1 MPYKELIKNFDNIR
15 MYMRDFF
22 VYGFRT
28 REDYAKKS
36 LRSYDNE
43 KRRIQ
48 NYLGDLLSF
57 KQTESG
63 KKVFISLDA
72 KSVSRNPLYK
82 AFKVKSFTSKDI
94 SLYFIV
100 MDILKSKGS
109 YSLTDILNKIDSDYL
124 SHFSKPLLFDES
136 TLRKKLKEYEAL
148 GLIKSKK
155 SAKKL
160 EYSLVNDD
168 IEAKD
173 YKDVIRFFTE
183 ENILGVIGSYI
194 EDKFENADEY
204 ISFKNRYIMNAY
216 DTEVVFEILRAIK
229 NENKVKI
236 QTFASAKQ
244 REYIPLKL
252 YVSKQ
257 GGRNYLMCKGMEDN
271 RFYSIRTDY
280 IKSVSQGLKVND
292 FSIVKTRFEDISR
305 HIWGVSYSAGK
316 LEHLEMDI
324 YVGKGEE
331 YIVSRLEREKRCGK
345 VTKLDEETYRFS
357 VDLYDS
363 YELVPWIR
371 TFFGRIKRLKCS
383 NRMVS
388 NQIKFDIVKM
398 SKQYGEENGF

>member
-28 REDYAKKS
+28 RESYVKKS

-48 NYLGDLLSF
+48 SYLGDLLSF
-57 KQTESG
+57 KQTEIG

-100 MDILKSKGS
+100 MDILKSGES

-124 SHFSKPLLFDES
+124 SYFSKPLLFDES

-148 GLIKSKK
+148 GLIKSEKT
-155 SAKKL
+155 SKKL

-194 EDKFENADEY
+194 EDKFENSDEY
-204 ISFKNRYIMNAY
+204 LSFKNRYIMNAY

-244 REYIPLKL
+244 KEYIPLKL

-280 IKSVSQGLKVND
+280 IKSVSQSLKAND
-292 FSIVKTRFEDISR
+292 FSIVKIRFEDISR

-316 LEHLEMDI
+316 LEHFEMDV

-388 NQIKFDIVKM
+388 DQIKFDIVKM

>member
-28 REDYAKKS
+28 REDYTKKS

-48 NYLGDLLSF
+48 SYLGDLLSF
-57 KQTESG
+57 KQTEIG

-100 MDILKSKGS
+100 MDILKSGES

-124 SHFSKPLLFDES
+124 SYFSKPLLFDES
-136 TLRKKLKEYEAL
+136 TLRKKTKEYEAL
-148 GLIKSKK
+148 GLIKSEKT
-155 SAKKL
+155 SKKL

-271 RFYSIRTDY
+271 RLYSIRTDY

-316 LEHLEMDI
+316 LERFEMDI

-388 NQIKFDIVKM
+388 DQIKFDIVKM

>member
-1 MPYKELIKNFDNIR
+1 

-28 REDYAKKS
+28 REDYAKKG

-48 NYLGDLLSF
+48 SYLGDLLSF

-124 SHFSKPLLFDES
+124 SYFSKPLLFDES

-148 GLIKSKK
+148 GLIKSEKT
-155 SAKKL
+155 SKKL

-244 REYIPLKL
+244 KEYIPLKL

-280 IKSVSQGLKVND
+280 IKSVSQSLKAND
-292 FSIVKTRFEDISR
+292 FSIVKIRFEDISR

-316 LEHLEMDI
+316 LEHFEMDV

-388 NQIKFDIVKM
+388 DQIKFDIVKM

>member
-28 REDYAKKS
+28 REDYAKKG

-48 NYLGDLLSF
+48 SYLGDLLSF

-100 MDILKSKGS
+100 MDILKSGGS

-124 SHFSKPLLFDES
+124 SYFSNPLLFDES

-148 GLIKSKK
+148 GLIKSEKT
-155 SAKKL
+155 SKKL

-244 REYIPLKL
+244 REYVPLKL

-257 GGRNYLMCKGMEDN
+257 GGRNYLMCKCTEDN
-271 RFYSIRTDY
+271 RFYAIRTDY
-280 IKSVSQGLKVND
+280 IKSVSQGLKAND
-292 FSIVKTRFEDISR
+292 FSIIKTRFENISR
-305 HIWGVSYSAGK
+305 HIWGVSYNGGR
-316 LEHLEMDI
+316 LEHFEMDI
-324 YVGKGEE
+324 HVGKGEE
-331 YIVSRLEREKRCGK
+331 YILSRLEREKRCGK

-388 NQIKFDIVKM
+388 DQIKFDIVKM

>member
-15 MYMRDFF
+15 MYMREFF

-28 REDYAKKS
+28 REDYSKKS

-48 NYLGDLLSF
+48 SYLGDLLSF
-57 KQTESG
+57 KQTEAG

-72 KSVSRNPLYK
+72 RSVSRNPLYK
-82 AFKVKSFTSKDI
+82 AFKVKSFTSNDI

-100 MDILKSKGS
+100 MDILNNGVS
-109 YSLTDILNKIDSDYL
+109 YSLTDILDKIDADYL
-124 SHFSKPLLFDES
+124 SYFKEPLLFDES

-148 GLIKSKK
+148 GLIKSEKI
-155 SAKKL
+155 AKKL

-194 EDKFENADEY
+194 EDKFENTDEY
-204 ISFKNRYIMNAY
+204 LSFKNRYIMNAY
-216 DTEVVFEILRAIK
+216 DSEVIFETLKAIK
-229 NENKVKI
+229 NENKIKI
-236 QTFASAKQ
+236 QSFSSSKPK
-244 REYIPLKL
+244 EYVPIKL

-257 GGRNYLMCKGMEDN
+257 GGRNYLMCKCTEDN
-271 RFYSIRTDY
+271 RFYAIRIDY
-280 IKSVSQGLKVND
+280 IKTVSQGLKAND
-292 FSIVKTRFEDISR
+292 FSIIKTRFENISR
-305 HIWGVSYSAGK
+305 HIWGVSYNGGE
-316 LEHLEMDI
+316 LEHVEMDI

-383 NRMVS
+383 NKTVS
-388 NQIKFDIVKM
+388 DQIKFDIVKM
-398 SKQYGEENGF
+398 SKQYGEENDF

>member
-15 MYMRDFF
+15 MYMREFF

-28 REDYAKKS
+28 REDYSKKG

-72 KSVSRNPLYK
+72 RSVSRNPLYK

-100 MDILKSKGS
+100 MDILKSGGS

-124 SHFSKPLLFDES
+124 SYFSKPLLFDES

-148 GLIKSKK
+148 GLIKSEKI
-155 SAKKL
+155 AKKL

-194 EDKFENADEY
+194 EDKFENTDEY

-216 DTEVVFEILRAIK
+216 DTEVVFKILRAIK

-280 IKSVSQGLKVND
+280 IKSVSQGLKAND
-292 FSIVKTRFEDISR
+292 FSIIKTRFENISS

-316 LEHLEMDI
+316 LEHFEMDV

-357 VDLYDS
+357 ADLYDS
-363 YELVPWIR
+363 YEAVPWIR

-388 NQIKFDIVKM
+388 DQIKFDIVKM

>member
-28 REDYAKKS
+28 REDYAKKG

-48 NYLGDLLSF
+48 SYLGDLLSF

-100 MDILKSKGS
+100 MDILKSGES

-124 SHFSKPLLFDES
+124 SYFSKPLLFDES

-148 GLIKSKK
+148 GLIKSEKT
-155 SAKKL
+155 SKKL

-216 DTEVVFEILRAIK
+216 DTEVVFEILKALK

-236 QTFASAKQ
+236 QTFASSKQ

-280 IKSVSQGLKVND
+280 IKSVRQGLKAND

-305 HIWGVSYSAGK
+305 HIWGVSYNGGK
-316 LEHLEMDI
+316 LEHFEMDI

-357 VDLYDS
+357 ADLYDS

-388 NQIKFDIVKM
+388 DQIKFDIVKM

>member
-28 REDYAKKS
+28 RESYVKKS

-48 NYLGDLLSF
+48 SYLGDLLSF
-57 KQTESG
+57 KQTEIG

-100 MDILKSKGS
+100 MDILKSGES

-124 SHFSKPLLFDES
+124 SYFSKPLLFDES

-148 GLIKSKK
+148 GLIKSEKT
-155 SAKKL
+155 SKKL

-194 EDKFENADEY
+194 EDKFENSDEY
-204 ISFKNRYIMNAY
+204 LSFKNRYIMNAY

-280 IKSVSQGLKVND
+280 IKSVSQSLKAND
-292 FSIVKTRFEDISR
+292 FSIVKIRFEDISR

-316 LEHLEMDI
+316 LEHFEMDV

-388 NQIKFDIVKM
+388 DQIKFDIVKM

>member
-28 REDYAKKS
+28 REDYAKKG

-48 NYLGDLLSF
+48 SYLGDLLSF
-57 KQTESG
+57 KQTEIG

-124 SHFSKPLLFDES
+124 SYFSNPLLFDES

-204 ISFKNRYIMNAY
+204 LSFKNRYIMNAY

-236 QTFASAKQ
+236 QTFASAKEK
-244 REYIPLKL
+244 EYIPLKL

-280 IKSVSQGLKVND
+280 IKSVSQGLKAND
-292 FSIVKTRFEDISR
+292 FSIIKERFEDISR
-305 HIWGVSYSAGK
+305 HIWGVSYSAGR

-331 YIVSRLEREKRCGK
+331 YILSRLEREKRCGK

-363 YELVPWIR
+363 YELVPWVR

-388 NQIKFDIVKM
+388 DQIKFDIVKM

>member
-28 REDYAKKS
+28 RESYAKKS

-72 KSVSRNPLYK
+72 RSVSRNPLYK

-100 MDILKSKGS
+100 MDILKSGGS

-124 SHFSKPLLFDES
+124 SYFSKPLLFDES

-148 GLIKSKK
+148 GLIKSEKI
-155 SAKKL
+155 AKKL

-194 EDKFENADEY
+194 EDKFENADKY

-229 NENKVKI
+229 NKNKVKI

-280 IKSVSQGLKVND
+280 IKSVSQSLKAND
-292 FSIVKTRFEDISR
+292 FSIVKMRFEDISR

-316 LEHLEMDI
+316 LEHFEMDI

-388 NQIKFDIVKM
+388 DQIKFDIVKM

>member
-15 MYMRDFF
+15 MYMREFF

-28 REDYAKKS
+28 REDYAKKG

-48 NYLGDLLSF
+48 SYLGDLLSF
-57 KQTESG
+57 KQTEIG

-72 KSVSRNPLYK
+72 RSVSRNPLYK

-100 MDILKSKGS
+100 MDILKSGES

-124 SHFSKPLLFDES
+124 SYFSKPLLFDES

-148 GLIKSKK
+148 GLIKSEKT
-155 SAKKL
+155 SKKL
-160 EYSLVNDD
+160 EYNLVNDY

-216 DTEVVFEILRAIK
+216 DTEVVFEILKALK

-236 QTFASAKQ
+236 QTFTSAKQ
-244 REYIPLKL
+244 KEYIPLKL

-388 NQIKFDIVKM
+388 DQIKFDIVKM
-398 SKQYGEENGF
+398 SKQYGEENDF

>member
-28 REDYAKKS
+28 REDYAKKG

-48 NYLGDLLSF
+48 SYLGDLLSF

-124 SHFSKPLLFDES
+124 SYFSKPLLFDES

-148 GLIKSKK
+148 GLIKSEKT
-155 SAKKL
+155 SKKL

-257 GGRNYLMCKGMEDN
+257 GGRNYLMCKGMKDN

-280 IKSVSQGLKVND
+280 IKSVRQGLKAND

-388 NQIKFDIVKM
+388 DQIKFDIVKM

>member
-15 MYMRDFF
+15 MYMREFF

-28 REDYAKKS
+28 REDYSKKG

-48 NYLGDLLSF
+48 SYLGDLLSF
-57 KQTESG
+57 KQTEIG

-100 MDILKSKGS
+100 MDILKSGES

-124 SHFSKPLLFDES
+124 SYFSKPLLFDES

-148 GLIKSKK
+148 GLIKSEKT
-155 SAKKL
+155 SKKL

-236 QTFASAKQ
+236 QTFASSKQ

-292 FSIVKTRFEDISR
+292 FSIIKTRFEDISR

-316 LEHLEMDI
+316 LEHFEMDI

-388 NQIKFDIVKM
+388 DQIKFDIVKM

>member
-28 REDYAKKS
+28 RESYAKKS

>member
-28 REDYAKKS
+28 RESYAKKS

-72 KSVSRNPLYK
+72 RSVSRNPLYK

-124 SHFSKPLLFDES
+124 SYFSKPLLFDES

-148 GLIKSKK
+148 GLIKSEKI
-155 SAKKL
+155 AKKL
-160 EYSLVNDD
+160 EYSLVNDG

-194 EDKFENADEY
+194 EDKFENSDEY
-204 ISFKNRYIMNAY
+204 LSFKNRYIMNAY

-244 REYIPLKL
+244 KEYIPLKL

-280 IKSVSQGLKVND
+280 IKSVSQSLKAND
-292 FSIVKTRFEDISR
+292 FSIVKIRFEDISR

-316 LEHLEMDI
+316 LEHFEMDV

-388 NQIKFDIVKM
+388 DQIKFDIVKM

>member
-1 MPYKELIKNFDNIR
+1 MPYKELIKNFDSIR

-28 REDYAKKS
+28 REGYAKKS

-48 NYLGDLLSF
+48 SYLGDLLSF

-63 KKVFISLDA
+63 KKVFISLDG
-72 KSVSRNPLYK
+72 KSVSHNPLYK

-124 SHFSKPLLFDES
+124 SYFSNPLLFDES

-280 IKSVSQGLKVND
+280 IKSVSQSLKAND
-292 FSIVKTRFEDISR
+292 FSIVKIRFEDISR

-316 LEHLEMDI
+316 LEHFEMDI

-388 NQIKFDIVKM
+388 DQIKFDIVKM

>member
-28 REDYAKKS
+28 REDYAKKG

-48 NYLGDLLSF
+48 SYLGDLLSF

-124 SHFSKPLLFDES
+124 SYFSKPLLFDES

-148 GLIKSKK
+148 GLIKSEKT
-155 SAKKL
+155 SKKL

-194 EDKFENADEY
+194 EDKFENSDEY
-204 ISFKNRYIMNAY
+204 LSFKNRYIMNAY

-244 REYIPLKL
+244 KEYIPLKL

-280 IKSVSQGLKVND
+280 IKSVSQSLKAND
-292 FSIVKTRFEDISR
+292 FSIVKIRFEDISR

-316 LEHLEMDI
+316 LEHFEMDV

-388 NQIKFDIVKM
+388 DQIKFDIVKM

>member
-28 REDYAKKS
+28 REDYAKKG

-48 NYLGDLLSF
+48 SYLGDLLSF

-124 SHFSKPLLFDES
+124 SYFSKPLLFDES

-148 GLIKSKK
+148 GLIKSEKT
-155 SAKKL
+155 SKKL

-194 EDKFENADEY
+194 EDKFENADKY

-229 NENKVKI
+229 NKNKVKI

-280 IKSVSQGLKVND
+280 IKSVSQSLKAND
-292 FSIVKTRFEDISR
+292 FSIVKMRFEDISR

-316 LEHLEMDI
+316 LEHFEMDI

-388 NQIKFDIVKM
+388 DQIKFDIVKM

>member
-28 REDYAKKS
+28 REDYAKKG

-48 NYLGDLLSF
+48 SYLGDLLSF
-57 KQTESG
+57 KQTEIG

-100 MDILKSKGS
+100 MDILKSGES

-124 SHFSKPLLFDES
+124 SYFSKPLLFDES

-148 GLIKSKK
+148 GLIKLEKTS
-155 SAKKL
+155 KKL

-280 IKSVSQGLKVND
+280 IKSVSQGLKAND
-292 FSIVKTRFEDISR
+292 FSIIKTRFENISS
-305 HIWGVSYSAGK
+305 HIWGVSYNGGR
-316 LEHLEMDI
+316 LEHFEMDI

-388 NQIKFDIVKM
+388 DQIKFDIVKM

>member
-28 REDYAKKS
+28 RESYAKKS

-48 NYLGDLLSF
+48 SYLGDLLSF

-100 MDILKSKGS
+100 MDILKSGGS
-109 YSLTDILNKIDSDYL
+109 YSLKDILNKIDSDYL
-124 SHFSKPLLFDES
+124 SYFSKPLLFDES

-148 GLIKSKK
+148 GLIKSEKI
-155 SAKKL
+155 AKKL

-194 EDKFENADEY
+194 EDKFENTDEY

-216 DTEVVFEILRAIK
+216 DAEVVFKILRAIK

-280 IKSVSQGLKVND
+280 IKSVSQGLKAND

-305 HIWGVSYSAGK
+305 HIWGVSYSEGR
-316 LEHLEMDI
+316 LEHFEMDI

-388 NQIKFDIVKM
+388 DQIKFDIVKM

>member
-28 REDYAKKS
+28 RESYAKKS

-48 NYLGDLLSF
+48 SYLGDLLSF

-100 MDILKSKGS
+100 MDILKSGES

-124 SHFSKPLLFDES
+124 SYFSKPLLFDES

-148 GLIKSKK
+148 GLIKSEKT
-155 SAKKL
+155 SKKL

-216 DTEVVFEILRAIK
+216 DTEVVFKILRAIK

-280 IKSVSQGLKVND
+280 IKSVRQGLKAND

-305 HIWGVSYSAGK
+305 HIWGVSYNGGK
-316 LEHLEMDI
+316 LEHFEMDI

-357 VDLYDS
+357 ADLYDS

-388 NQIKFDIVKM
+388 DQIKFDIVKM

>member
-1 MPYKELIKNFDNIR
+1 MPYKELIKNFDSIR

-28 REDYAKKS
+28 REGYAKKS

-100 MDILKSKGS
+100 MDILKSGER

-124 SHFSKPLLFDES
+124 SYFSNPLLFDES

-148 GLIKSKK
+148 GLIKSEKT
-155 SAKKL
+155 SKKL
-160 EYSLVNDD
+160 EYSLVKED
-168 IEAKD
+168 IRPEN
-173 YKDVIRFFTE
+173 YKDLIRFFTE

-194 EDKFENADEY
+194 EDKFENSDEY
-204 ISFKNRYIMNAY
+204 LSFKNRYIMNAY

-280 IKSVSQGLKVND
+280 IKSVSQSLKAND

-316 LEHLEMDI
+316 LEHFEMDI

-331 YIVSRLEREKRCGK
+331 YILSRLEREKRCGK

-388 NQIKFDIVKM
+388 AQIKFDIVKM

>member
-28 REDYAKKS
+28 RESYAKKS

-48 NYLGDLLSF
+48 SYLGDLLSF
-57 KQTESG
+57 KQTEIG

-100 MDILKSKGS
+100 MDILKSGES

-124 SHFSKPLLFDES
+124 SYFSKPLLFDES

-148 GLIKSKK
+148 GLIKSEKT
-155 SAKKL
+155 SKKL

-183 ENILGVIGSYI
+183 ENIMGVIGSYI

-236 QTFASAKQ
+236 QTFASAKEK
-244 REYIPLKL
+244 EYIPLKL

-280 IKSVSQGLKVND
+280 IKSVSQGLKAND
-292 FSIVKTRFEDISR
+292 FSIIKTRFENISR
-305 HIWGVSYSAGK
+305 HIWGVSYNGGE

-357 VDLYDS
+357 ADLYDS

-383 NRMVS
+383 NKTVS

-398 SKQYGEENGF
+398 SKQYGEENDF

>member
-15 MYMRDFF
+15 MYMREFF

-28 REDYAKKS
+28 REDYAKKG

-48 NYLGDLLSF
+48 SYLGDLLSF
-57 KQTESG
+57 KQTEAG

-72 KSVSRNPLYK
+72 RSVSRNPLYK

-100 MDILKSKGS
+100 MDILNNGVS
-109 YSLTDILNKIDSDYL
+109 YSLTDILDKIDADYL
-124 SHFSKPLLFDES
+124 SYFKEPLLFDES

-148 GLIKSKK
+148 GLIKSEKT
-155 SAKKL
+155 SKKL

-216 DTEVVFEILRAIK
+216 DSEVIFETLKAIK
-229 NENKVKI
+229 NENKIKI
-236 QTFASAKQ
+236 QSFSSSKPK
-244 REYIPLKL
+244 EYVPIKL

-257 GGRNYLMCKGMEDN
+257 GGRNYLMCKCTEDN
-271 RFYSIRTDY
+271 RFYAIRIDY
-280 IKSVSQGLKVND
+280 IKTVSQGLKAND
-292 FSIVKTRFEDISR
+292 FSIIKTRFENISR
-305 HIWGVSYSAGK
+305 HIWGVSYNGGE
-316 LEHLEMDI
+316 LEHVEMDI

-357 VDLYDS
+357 ADLYDS
-363 YELVPWIR
+363 YEALPWIR

-388 NQIKFDIVKM
+388 DQIKFDIVKM

>member
-15 MYMRDFF
+15 MYMREFF

-28 REDYAKKS
+28 REDYSKKS

-48 NYLGDLLSF
+48 SYLGDLLSF

-72 KSVSRNPLYK
+72 RSVSRNPLYK

-100 MDILKSKGS
+100 MDILKSGGS

-124 SHFSKPLLFDES
+124 SYFSKPLLFDES
-136 TLRKKLKEYEAL
+136 TLRKKLKEYEAV

-173 YKDVIRFFTE
+173 YKDLIRFFTE

-194 EDKFENADEY
+194 EDKFENTDEY
-204 ISFKNRYIMNAY
+204 LSFKNRYIMNAY
-216 DTEVVFEILRAIK
+216 DSEVIFETLKAIK
-229 NENKVKI
+229 NENKIKI
-236 QTFASAKQ
+236 QSFSSSKPK
-244 REYIPLKL
+244 EYVPIKL

-257 GGRNYLMCKGMEDN
+257 GGRNYLMCKCTEDN
-271 RFYSIRTDY
+271 RFYAIRIDY
-280 IKSVSQGLKVND
+280 IKTVSQGLKAND
-292 FSIVKTRFEDISR
+292 FSIIKTRFENISR
-305 HIWGVSYSAGK
+305 HIWGVSYNGGE
-316 LEHLEMDI
+316 LEHVEMDI

-388 NQIKFDIVKM
+388 DQIKFDIVKM

>member
-15 MYMRDFF
+15 MYMREFF

-28 REDYAKKS
+28 REDYSKKS

-48 NYLGDLLSF
+48 SYLGDLLSF
-57 KQTESG
+57 KQTEAG

-72 KSVSRNPLYK
+72 RSVSRNPLYK

-100 MDILKSKGS
+100 MDILNNGVS
-109 YSLTDILNKIDSDYL
+109 YSLTDILDKIDADYL
-124 SHFSKPLLFDES
+124 SYFKEPLLFDES

-148 GLIKSKK
+148 GLIKSEKI
-155 SAKKL
+155 AKKL

-173 YKDVIRFFTE
+173 YKDLIRFFTE

-194 EDKFENADEY
+194 EDKFENTDEY

-216 DTEVVFEILRAIK
+216 DSEVIFETLKAIK
-229 NENKVKI
+229 NENKIKI
-236 QTFASAKQ
+236 QSFSSSKPK
-244 REYIPLKL
+244 EYVPIKL

-257 GGRNYLMCKGMEDN
+257 GGRNYLMCKCTEDN
-271 RFYSIRTDY
+271 RFYAIRTDY
-280 IKSVSQGLKVND
+280 IKTVSQGLKAND
-292 FSIVKTRFEDISR
+292 FSIIKTRFENISR
-305 HIWGVSYSAGK
+305 HIWGVSYNGGE
-316 LEHLEMDI
+316 LEHVEMDI

-388 NQIKFDIVKM
+388 DQIKFDIVKM
-398 SKQYGEENGF
+398 SKQYGEENDF

>member
-28 REDYAKKS
+28 RESYAKKS

-72 KSVSRNPLYK
+72 RSVSRNPLYK

-100 MDILKSKGS
+100 MDILKSGGS

-124 SHFSKPLLFDES
+124 SYFSKPLLFDES

-148 GLIKSKK
+148 GLIKSEKI
-155 SAKKL
+155 AKKL

-194 EDKFENADEY
+194 EDKFENADKY

-280 IKSVSQGLKVND
+280 IKSVSQSLKAND
-292 FSIVKTRFEDISR
+292 FSIVKMRFEDISR

-316 LEHLEMDI
+316 LEHFEMDI

-388 NQIKFDIVKM
+388 DQIKFDIVKM

>member
-28 REDYAKKS
+28 REDYAKKG

-48 NYLGDLLSF
+48 SYLGDLLSF

-124 SHFSKPLLFDES
+124 SYFSKPLLFDES

-148 GLIKSKK
+148 GLIKSEKT
-155 SAKKL
+155 SKKL

-194 EDKFENADEY
+194 EDKFENSDEY
-204 ISFKNRYIMNAY
+204 LSFKNRYIMNAY

-244 REYIPLKL
+244 KEYIPLKL

-280 IKSVSQGLKVND
+280 IKSVRQGLKAND
-292 FSIVKTRFEDISR
+292 FSIVKIRFEDISR

-316 LEHLEMDI
+316 LEHFEMDV

-388 NQIKFDIVKM
+388 DQIKFDIVKM

>member
-48 NYLGDLLSF
+48 SYLGDLLSF

-63 KKVFISLDA
+63 KKVFISLDG

-82 AFKVKSFTSKDI
+82 AFKVQSFTSKDI

-100 MDILKSKGS
+100 MDILKSGGS

-124 SHFSKPLLFDES
+124 SYFSKPLLFDES

-148 GLIKSKK
+148 GLIKSEKI
-155 SAKKL
+155 AKKL

-168 IEAKD
+168 IGPEN
-173 YKDVIRFFTE
+173 YRDVIRFFTE

-194 EDKFENADEY
+194 EDKFKNTDEY
-204 ISFKNRYIMNAY
+204 LSFKNRYIMNAY
-216 DTEVVFEILRAIK
+216 DSEVIFEILKATK
-229 NENKVKI
+229 NENKIKI
-236 QTFASAKQ
+236 QTFVSDKQ
-244 REYIPLKL
+244 KEYIPLKL

-257 GGRNYLMCKGMEDN
+257 GGRNYLMCKCAEDN
-271 RFYSIRTDY
+271 RFYAIRIDY
-280 IKSVSQGLKVND
+280 IKSVSQGLKAND
-292 FSIVKTRFEDISR
+292 FCLIKEKFENISR
-305 HIWGVSYSAGK
+305 HIWGVSYNGGE

-388 NQIKFDIVKM
+388 DQIKFDIVKM

>member
-15 MYMRDFF
+15 MYMREFF

-28 REDYAKKS
+28 REDYSKKS

-48 NYLGDLLSF
+48 SYLGDLLSF
-57 KQTESG
+57 KQTEAG

-72 KSVSRNPLYK
+72 RSVSRNPLYK

-100 MDILKSKGS
+100 MDILNNGVS
-109 YSLTDILNKIDSDYL
+109 YSLTDILDKIDADYL
-124 SHFSKPLLFDES
+124 SYFKEPLLFDES

-148 GLIKSKK
+148 GLIKSEKT
-155 SAKKL
+155 SKKL

-216 DTEVVFEILRAIK
+216 DSEVIFETLKAIK
-229 NENKVKI
+229 NENKIKI
-236 QTFASAKQ
+236 QSFSSSKPK
-244 REYIPLKL
+244 EYVPIKL

-257 GGRNYLMCKGMEDN
+257 GGRNYLMCKCTEDN
-271 RFYSIRTDY
+271 RFYAIRIDY
-280 IKSVSQGLKVND
+280 IKTVSQGLKAND
-292 FSIVKTRFEDISR
+292 FSIIKTRFENISR
-305 HIWGVSYSAGK
+305 HIWGVSYNGGE
-316 LEHLEMDI
+316 LEHVEMDI

-357 VDLYDS
+357 ADLYDS
-363 YELVPWIR
+363 YEALPWIR

-388 NQIKFDIVKM
+388 DQIKFDIVKM

>member
-28 REDYAKKS
+28 REDYAKKG

-48 NYLGDLLSF
+48 SYLGDLLSF

-124 SHFSKPLLFDES
+124 SYFSKPLLFDES

-148 GLIKSKK
+148 GLIKSEKT
-155 SAKKL
+155 SKKL

-244 REYIPLKL
+244 KEYIPLKL

-280 IKSVSQGLKVND
+280 IKSVSQSLKAND
-292 FSIVKTRFEDISR
+292 FSIVKIRFEDISR

-316 LEHLEMDI
+316 LEHFEMDV

-388 NQIKFDIVKM
+388 DQIKFDIVKM

>member
-15 MYMRDFF
+15 MYMREFF

-28 REDYAKKS
+28 REDYSKKS

-48 NYLGDLLSF
+48 SYLGDLLSF
-57 KQTESG
+57 KQTEAG

-72 KSVSRNPLYK
+72 RSVSRNPLYK

-100 MDILKSKGS
+100 MDILKNGVS
-109 YSLTDILNKIDSDYL
+109 YSLTDILDKIDADYL
-124 SHFSKPLLFDES
+124 SYFKEPLLFDES

-148 GLIKSKK
+148 GLIKSEKI
-155 SAKKL
+155 AKKL

-194 EDKFENADEY
+194 EDKFENTDEY
-204 ISFKNRYIMNAY
+204 LSFKNRYIMNAY
-216 DTEVVFEILRAIK
+216 DSEVIFETLKAIK
-229 NENKVKI
+229 NENKIKI
-236 QTFASAKQ
+236 QGFSSSKPK
-244 REYIPLKL
+244 EYVPIKL

-257 GGRNYLMCKGMEDN
+257 GGRNYLMCKCTEDN
-271 RFYSIRTDY
+271 RFYAIRIDY
-280 IKSVSQGLKVND
+280 IKTVSQGLKAND
-292 FSIVKTRFEDISR
+292 FSIIKTRFENISR
-305 HIWGVSYSAGK
+305 HIWGVSYNGGE
-316 LEHLEMDI
+316 LEHVEMDI

-357 VDLYDS
+357 ADLYDS
-363 YELVPWIR
+363 YEALPWIR

-383 NRMVS
+383 NKTVS
-388 NQIKFDIVKM
+388 DQIKFDIVKM
-398 SKQYGEENGF
+398 SKQYGEENDF

>member
-28 REDYAKKS
+28 REDYAKKG

-48 NYLGDLLSF
+48 SYLGDLLSF

-100 MDILKSKGS
+100 MDILKSGES

-124 SHFSKPLLFDES
+124 SYFSKPLLFDES

-148 GLIKSKK
+148 GLIKSEKT
-155 SAKKL
+155 SKKL

-216 DTEVVFEILRAIK
+216 DTEVVFEILKALK

-236 QTFASAKQ
+236 QTFASAKEK
-244 REYIPLKL
+244 EYIPLKL

-280 IKSVSQGLKVND
+280 IKSVRQGLKAND

-305 HIWGVSYSAGK
+305 HIWGVSYNGGK
-316 LEHLEMDI
+316 LEHFEMDI

-357 VDLYDS
+357 ADLYDS

-388 NQIKFDIVKM
+388 DQIKFDIVKM

>member
-28 REDYAKKS
+28 REDYAKKG

-48 NYLGDLLSF
+48 SYLGDLLSF

-124 SHFSKPLLFDES
+124 SYFSKPLLFDES

-148 GLIKSKK
+148 GLIKSEKT
-155 SAKKL
+155 SKKL

-194 EDKFENADEY
+194 EDKFENSDEY
-204 ISFKNRYIMNAY
+204 LSFKNRYIMNAY

-236 QTFASAKQ
+236 QTFASVK
-244 REYIPLKL
+244 EKEHIPLKL

-316 LEHLEMDI
+316 LEHFEMDI

-388 NQIKFDIVKM
+388 DQIKFDIVKM

>member
-28 REDYAKKS
+28 REDYAKKG

-48 NYLGDLLSF
+48 SYLGDLLSF

-124 SHFSKPLLFDES
+124 SYFSKPLLFDES

-148 GLIKSKK
+148 GLIKSEKT
-155 SAKKL
+155 SKKL

-216 DTEVVFEILRAIK
+216 DTEVVFEILKALK

-236 QTFASAKQ
+236 QTFASAKEK
-244 REYIPLKL
+244 EYIPLKL

-280 IKSVSQGLKVND
+280 IKSVRQGLKAND

-305 HIWGVSYSAGK
+305 HIWGVSYNGGK
-316 LEHLEMDI
+316 LEHFEMDI

-357 VDLYDS
+357 ADLYDS

-388 NQIKFDIVKM
+388 DQIKFDIVKM

>member
-1 MPYKELIKNFDNIR
+1 
-15 MYMRDFF
+15 
-22 VYGFRT
+22 
-28 REDYAKKS
+28 
-36 LRSYDNE
+36 
-43 KRRIQ
+43 
-48 NYLGDLLSF
+48 
-57 KQTESG
+57 
-63 KKVFISLDA
+63 
-72 KSVSRNPLYK
+72 
-82 AFKVKSFTSKDI
+82 
-94 SLYFIV
+94 
-100 MDILKSKGS
+100 MDILKSGES

-124 SHFSKPLLFDES
+124 SYFSKPLLFDES

-148 GLIKSKK
+148 GLIKSEKT
-155 SAKKL
+155 SKKL
-160 EYSLVNDD
+160 EYNLVNDD

-204 ISFKNRYIMNAY
+204 ISFKIRYIMNAY
-216 DTEVVFEILRAIK
+216 DTEVVFEILRAIE

-236 QTFASAKQ
+236 QTFASAKEK
-244 REYIPLKL
+244 EYIPLKL

-280 IKSVSQGLKVND
+280 IKSVRQGLKAND

-305 HIWGVSYSAGK
+305 HIWGVSYNGGK
-316 LEHLEMDI
+316 LEQLDMDR
-324 YVGKGEE
+324 YVGTGEE

-388 NQIKFDIVKM
+388 DQIKFDIVKM

>member
-15 MYMRDFF
+15 MYMREFF

-28 REDYAKKS
+28 REDYSKKG

-48 NYLGDLLSF
+48 SYLGDLLSF
-57 KQTESG
+57 KQTEIG

-100 MDILKSKGS
+100 MDILKSGES

-124 SHFSKPLLFDES
+124 SYFSKPLLFDES

-148 GLIKSKK
+148 GLIKSEKT
-155 SAKKL
+155 SKKL

-236 QTFASAKQ
+236 QTFASSKQ

-292 FSIVKTRFEDISR
+292 FSIIKTRFEDISR

-316 LEHLEMDI
+316 LEHFEMDI

-388 NQIKFDIVKM
+388 DQIKFDIVKM
-398 SKQYGEENGF
+398 SKQYGEENDF

>member
-28 REDYAKKS
+28 REDYAKKG

-48 NYLGDLLSF
+48 SYLGDLLSF

-124 SHFSKPLLFDES
+124 SYFSKPLLFDES

-148 GLIKSKK
+148 GLIKSEKT
-155 SAKKL
+155 SKKL

-194 EDKFENADEY
+194 EDKFENSDEY
-204 ISFKNRYIMNAY
+204 LSFKNRYIMNAY

-244 REYIPLKL
+244 KEYIPLKL

-280 IKSVSQGLKVND
+280 IKSVSQSLKAND
-292 FSIVKTRFEDISR
+292 FSIVKIRFEDISR

-316 LEHLEMDI
+316 LEHFEMDI

-388 NQIKFDIVKM
+388 DQIKFDIVKM